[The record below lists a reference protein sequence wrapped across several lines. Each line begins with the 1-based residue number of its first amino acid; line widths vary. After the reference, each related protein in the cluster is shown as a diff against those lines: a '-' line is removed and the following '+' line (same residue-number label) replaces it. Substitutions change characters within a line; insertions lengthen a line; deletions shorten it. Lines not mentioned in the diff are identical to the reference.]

1 MQAGIDAL
9 ERFTRLV
16 NRIFAIAAR
25 VIVLGIVLVVIREVV
40 FRYVLN
46 APSVWAMDGSS
57 FALVFVFFLAL
68 APALE
73 SGHHV
78 AVDLF
83 DPLVPAR
90 LRRQQKIAGHL
101 LTGAFGL
108 TLFWYLLDMTVEAF
122 QTDEMTYSVVP
133 VPLKW
138 VYWIGPVGSLEFV
151 LTAVVLL
158 GRAWLEREQPGGAGR
173 VLAGH

>member
-16 NRIFAIAAR
+16 NRVFAIAAR
-25 VIVLGIVLVVIREVV
+25 VIVLGIVLVVIREVF

-46 APSVWAMDGSS
+46 APSIWAMDGSS

-90 LRRQQKIAGHL
+90 LRRHQKIARAPAHRGVRAHPVL
-101 LTGAFGL
+101 VSARHDGRGL
-108 TLFWYLLDMTVEAF
+108 PD
-122 QTDEMTYSVVP
+122 
-133 VPLKW
+133 
-138 VYWIGPVGSLEFV
+138 
-151 LTAVVLL
+151 
-158 GRAWLEREQPGGAGR
+158 R
-173 VLAGH
+173 

>member
-57 FALVFVFFLAL
+57 FALIFVLFLAL

-90 LRRQQKIAGHL
+90 LRPHQKIAGHL
-101 LTGAFGL
+101 LTVAFGL
-108 TLFWYLLDMTVEAF
+108 TLFWYLLDMTIEAF

-138 VYWIGPVGSLEFV
+138 VYWIGPVGTLEFV

>member
-1 MQAGIDAL
+1 MHAGIDAL
-9 ERFTRLV
+9 ERFTRAV
-16 NRIFAIAAR
+16 NRVFAFAAR
-25 VIVLGIVLVVIREVV
+25 VIVLGIVLVVIREVF

-90 LRRQQKIAGHL
+90 LQRHQKIAGHL
-101 LTGAFGL
+101 LTLVFGL
-108 TLFWYLLDMTVEAF
+108 VLFWYLLDTTIEAF
-122 QTDEMTYSVVP
+122 QTNEMTYSVIP
-133 VPLKW
+133 VPLKY
-138 VYWIGPVGSLEFV
+138 VYWIGPVGTLEFV
-151 LTAVVLL
+151 LTAIVLL
-158 GRAWLEREQPGGAGR
+158 GRAWLAPRQSRGDAR
-173 VLAGH
+173 ALAGH

>member
-1 MQAGIDAL
+1 MRAAIDAL
-9 ERFTRLV
+9 ERFTHFV

-25 VIVLGIVLVVIREVV
+25 VLVLAIVLVVIREVF

-46 APSVWAMDGSS
+46 APSIWAMDGSS

-90 LRRQQKIAGHL
+90 FHWHQRVVGHL
-101 LTGAFGL
+101 LTLVFGL
-108 TLFWYLLDMTVEAF
+108 VLFWYLLDMTIEAF
-122 QTDEMTYSVVP
+122 ATGELSFSVVP
-133 VPLKW
+133 VPLKYI
-138 VYWIGPVGSLEFV
+138 YWIGPVGTLEFV

-158 GRAWLEREQPGGAGR
+158 GRAWLEPPRSAGAR
-173 VLAGH
+173 ALAGH

>member
-1 MQAGIDAL
+1 MQAAIDAL
-9 ERFTRLV
+9 ERFTRII
-16 NRIFAIAAR
+16 NRVFAIAAR
-25 VIVLGIVLVVIREVV
+25 VIVLGIVLVVIREVF

-83 DPLVPAR
+83 DPLVPPR
-90 LRRQQKIAGHL
+90 LRRHQKVAGHA
-101 LTGAFGL
+101 LTVAFGL
-108 TLFWYLLDMTVEAF
+108 ILFWYLLDTTIEAF
-122 QTDEMTYSVVP
+122 ATDEMTYSVIP
-133 VPLKW
+133 VPLKY
-138 VYWIGPVGSLEFV
+138 VYWIGPVGTLEFV
-151 LTAVVLL
+151 LTAIVLTA
-158 GRAWLEREQPGGAGR
+158 RACLEPAAPDGGAR
-173 VLAGH
+173 ALAGH